1 MRSWVRLGMLAGLL
15 LAMAAAE
22 SFVHARPARGRQYYS
37 HWSYYRDR
45 SYYYRTYNYAVS
57 DDDDNYQYDY
67 VIYYPTRP
75 RQYYYY
81 NPRSKRYWGRYDV
94 EAKGYSLLAE
104 KDRKGELKDIP
115 EDAFPKPAAMPNIP
129 GAKDGVKMEAPPLDV
144 PKDTDA
150 KELP

>member
-81 NPRSKRYWGRYDV
+81 NPSSLRISGDACSGAGPAIIQPSTRAAGRRV
-94 EAKGYSLLAE
+94 LNRMFMVGPPYSLPVAAGSW
-104 KDRKGELKDIP
+104 RIQHIP
-115 EDAFPKPAAMPNIP
+115 KRP
-129 GAKDGVKMEAPPLDV
+129 G
-144 PKDTDA
+144 
-150 KELP
+150 